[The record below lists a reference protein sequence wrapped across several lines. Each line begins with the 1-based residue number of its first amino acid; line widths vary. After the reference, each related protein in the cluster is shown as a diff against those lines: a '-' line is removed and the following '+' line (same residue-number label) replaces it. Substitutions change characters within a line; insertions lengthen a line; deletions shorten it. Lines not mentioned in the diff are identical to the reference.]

1 MAGSLLTGE
10 GPHDGKL
17 KRTRT
22 LQMGKAIIYLVLT
35 AFAVIAAPDVVP
47 AQDSRATAPLAL
59 VENPPSR
66 YIVVKGD
73 TLWDI
78 SERYLRDP
86 WRWPDIWGLNRD
98 EIKNPHWIYPGDVII
113 LDFTGGTPR
122 LRFESDSGWS
132 LVRKRVSPQI
142 RKSAVGSGPIPTI
155 STALLQTFV
164 SKSRLVS
171 EHELKIAPTIVSG
184 LDGRFILGP
193 GDTAYV
199 RGSKASVGSR
209 QYVVRPGR
217 TFRDPDTNEI
227 LGYEAIFLGEA
238 KVRELANIST
248 LRITGAIREI
258 NPGDKILKATDNRA
272 NLPFMPRAPTRKI
285 QGKIIASDTETVSE
299 IGPLQGVVLNL
310 GMRNG
315 LEAGNVLEL
324 VRRGD
329 LVHPVYSNNPLSK
342 VKLPNERYGVVFVV
356 KVYERLAYALV
367 LNTTRPVKVN
377 DFVLTPR

>member
-1 MAGSLLTGE
+1 
-10 GPHDGKL
+10 
-17 KRTRT
+17 
-22 LQMGKAIIYLVLT
+22 MGKAIIYMVLT
-35 AFAVIAAPDVVP
+35 AFAVIAAPGVVP

-66 YIVVKGD
+66 YVVVKGD

-78 SERYLRDP
+78 SERFLRDP

-132 LVRKRVSPQI
+132 LVHKRVSPEM
-142 RKSAVGSGPIPTI
+142 RKSALGSAPIPTM
-155 STALLQTFV
+155 STAMLKTFV
-164 SKSRLVS
+164 SKSQLVS
-171 EHELKIAPTIVSG
+171 ENELKIAPTIVSG
-184 LDGRFILGP
+184 LDGRFVLGP

-199 RGSKASVGSR
+199 RDSKAPVGSR

-217 TFRDPDTNEI
+217 TFRDPDTKEI
-227 LGYEAIFLGEA
+227 LGYEAVFLGEA
-238 KVRELANIST
+238 KVTELAKIST
-248 LRITGAIREI
+248 LNITGAVREI
-258 NPGDKILKATDNRA
+258 NPGDKLLKATDNRA
-272 NLPFMPRAPTRKI
+272 NLPFMPRAPSRKI
-285 QGKIIASDTETVSE
+285 QGKIIASGAETVSE

-315 LEAGNVLEL
+315 LEVGNVLEL
-324 VRRGD
+324 VRLGD
-329 LVHPVYSNNPLSK
+329 TVHPLDSNNPMYK
-342 VKLPNERYGVVFVV
+342 VKLPNESYGVVFVV
-356 KVYERLAYALV
+356 KVYERMAYALV
-367 LNTTRPVKVN
+367 MNTTRPVKVN